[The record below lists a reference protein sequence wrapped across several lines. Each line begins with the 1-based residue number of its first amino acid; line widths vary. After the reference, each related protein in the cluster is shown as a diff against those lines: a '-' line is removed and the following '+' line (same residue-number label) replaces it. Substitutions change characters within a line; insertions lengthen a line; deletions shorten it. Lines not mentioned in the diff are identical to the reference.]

1 MAKKSDLEIL
11 KPLKR
16 TVQFKDK
23 EYQISELTTEMGLSL
38 AGFLGQVDFTT
49 QGKVK
54 ELLKTIFEKG
64 QTKPEDV
71 DGFIKDFIAHFCDFV
86 FSFINRH
93 TRDYFYEFIATAL
106 TNDEEE
112 FTVKDAKKLKLK
124 ESIKVLNLV
133 LFDEDTQEF
142 LQDAFFPQKG
152 AEKARS

>member
-11 KPLKR
+11 KPPKR

-23 EYQISELTTEMGLSL
+23 EYQISELTTELGLSL

-93 TRDYFYEFIATAL
+93 TRIIF
-106 TNDEEE
+106 TN
-112 FTVKDAKKLKLK
+112 L
-124 ESIKVLNLV
+124 S
-133 LFDEDTQEF
+133 Q
-142 LQDAFFPQKG
+142 PP
-152 AEKARS
+152 

>member
-11 KPLKR
+11 KPSKR

-23 EYQISELTTEMGLSL
+23 EYIISELTTELGLSL

-54 ELLKTIFEKG
+54 ELLKTIFEKSQNNPG
-64 QTKPEDV
+64 NV
-71 DGFIKDFIAHFCDFV
+71 DEFIKDFIAHFCDFV
-86 FSFINRH
+86 FSFINKH
-93 TRDYFYEFIATAL
+93 TRDYFYEFIAIAL
-106 TNDEEE
+106 SNDDKE
-112 FTVKDAKKLKLK
+112 FTVEDAKKLKLK
-124 ESIKVLNLV
+124 ESIKVLSQV
-133 LFDEDTQEF
+133 LFDEDTMEF